1 VAATPSQAPTPQ
13 PGEAPNVFKARFDAW
28 SKENEKT
35 TGAELAKVQN
45 AKAVY
50 DVIKEINTAL
60 PKATGSGIG
69 ERIDNV
75 YRFFGTT
82 NEGMKATAQLQILGD
97 RLLKSVPR
105 FEGPQ
110 SDRDVQSYKEAAADL
125 ANSKKTVPERQ
136 AAFQTIQAL
145 NKKYL
150 PGVDW
155 DMTNPQDASAASSNI
170 RIIKREKIQ

>member
-1 VAATPSQAPTPQ
+1 MFIS
-13 PGEAPNVFKARFDAW
+13 
-28 SKENEKT
+28 
-35 TGAELAKVQN
+35 LC
-45 AKAVY
+45 
-50 DVIKEINTAL
+50 
-60 PKATGSGIG
+60 
-69 ERIDNV
+69 
-75 YRFFGTT
+75 
-82 NEGMKATAQLQILGD
+82 
-97 RLLKSVPR
+97 

-155 DMTNPQDASAASSNI
+155 DLTNPQDASAASSNI